1 MNYRKYIAMLK
12 SNKPSRTIFA
22 VSCIALMSTLI
33 GCNVLDTKEDIYD
46 TDEQIKTN
54 YQVLYDFGY
63 AAYTRLQNRFDAID
77 GNLFAAV
84 SDEAEYT
91 LSPSNT
97 QVFNEGSWNSTN
109 NPDNSY
115 AYNYE
120 GIQAATYFL
129 EKFPNYASFLKQNR
143 NLITQNDINN
153 YNRDVKSIRALRFEN
168 RVLRAYFYFELL
180 KRYGGVP
187 LVKTTLSADSNTL
200 LPRNTVDEV
209 VNYIV
214 SEIDASKDSLI
225 TNWGRDFD
233 IGLDG
238 RITKGAALALKS
250 RVLLYAASPLY
261 NPTNDVNKWKAAAS
275 AANELLSLNLYS
287 LDNSYRDLFLG
298 DRSAKSSET
307 IFAIRQSATNDLE
320 RKNYPIG
327 TAGGNSGITPSHNLV
342 SAYEY
347 KGTPDPNDIYA
358 NRDPRLG
365 YTIVTNN
372 SQWNGRTMEI
382 YAGGADNYNAKNASR
397 TGYYLKKF
405 LNDNLDLV
413 QDEKR
418 LRSWIVFR
426 LAEIYLNY
434 AEAMNEAY
442 GPDANNGYALTAKEA
457 INLVRGRTGVE
468 MPAITTAS
476 KEEFRE
482 KVKHERRIEL
492 AFEEHRYW
500 DLRRWKD
507 AATVLNEPLRGV
519 QATKNGN
526 HFSYQV
532 KEVEKR
538 TFTQKM
544 YYYPIPHS
552 EINKSNGIVK
562 QNPGW

>member
-1 MNYRKYIAMLK
+1 MTTIRKYLK
-12 SNKPSRTIFA
+12 IQNISLMCVL
-22 VSCIALMSTLI
+22 VSWLI
-33 GCNVLDTKEDIYD
+33 SCNVLDTKEDIYN

-63 AAYTRLQNRFDAID
+63 AAYTRLQNRNQTID

-91 LSPSNT
+91 HSPSST
-97 QVFNEGSWNSTN
+97 QFFNEGSWNAVD
-109 NPDNSY
+109 NPDNTY

-120 GIQAATYFL
+120 GIRAATYFL
-129 EKFPNYASFLKQNR
+129 ETYPNYAEFLKQNR
-143 NLITQNDINN
+143 NLITSNDLNE
-153 YNRDVKSIRALRFEN
+153 YQRDVKSIRWLRFEN

-187 LVKTTLSADSNTL
+187 IVKNLLSADENTH
-200 LPRNTVDEV
+200 LPRANVDEV
-209 VNYIV
+209 VSYIV
-214 SEIDASKDSLI
+214 SEIDASKDSLV
-225 TNWGRDFD
+225 THWGTDFQD
-233 IGLDG
+233 VGLDG

-261 NPTNDVNKWKAAAS
+261 NPTGDVAKWQVAAS
-275 AANELLSLNLYS
+275 AANELLNLNLYA
-287 LDNSYRDLFLG
+287 LDNSYSELFVG

-307 IFAIRQSATNDLE
+307 IFAIRQGATNELE
-320 RKNYPIG
+320 KRNYPIG

-347 KGTPDPNDIYA
+347 KGTPNANNPYA

-365 YTIVTNN
+365 FSVATNN
-372 SQWNGRTMEI
+372 SQWNDRTIEI
-382 YAGGADNYNAKNASR
+382 WEGGSDDYTIKNTSR

-405 LNDNLDLV
+405 LNENLNLV

-442 GPDANNGYALTAKEA
+442 GPDDSNGYGLTAREA
-457 INLVRGRTGVE
+457 INIVRSRTGVE
-468 MPAITTAS
+468 MPPVTATS
-476 KEEFRE
+476 KDEFRE

-500 DLRRWKD
+500 DVRRWKD
-507 AATVLNEPLRGV
+507 ATNVLNAPLLGV
-519 QATKNGN
+519 RAVKNGTN
-526 HFSYQV
+526 FTYDV

-538 TFTQKM
+538 VFTEKM
-544 YYYPIPHS
+544 YFYPIPQS
-552 EINKSNGIVK
+552 EIVKSKGIVT
-562 QNPGW
+562 QNSGW

>member
-1 MNYRKYIAMLK
+1 MTTIRKYLK
-12 SNKPSRTIFA
+12 IQNISLMCVL
-22 VSCIALMSTLI
+22 VSWLI
-33 GCNVLDTKEDIYD
+33 SCNVLDTKEDIYN

-63 AAYTRLQNRFDAID
+63 AAYTRLQNRNQTID

-91 LSPSNT
+91 HSPSST
-97 QVFNEGSWNSTN
+97 QFFNEGSWNAVD
-109 NPDNSY
+109 NPDNTY

-120 GIQAATYFL
+120 GIRAATYFL
-129 EKFPNYASFLKQNR
+129 ETYPNYAEFLKQNR
-143 NLITQNDINN
+143 NLITSNDLNE
-153 YNRDVKSIRALRFEN
+153 YQRDVKSIRWLRFEN

-187 LVKTTLSADSNTL
+187 IVKNLLSADENTH
-200 LPRNTVDEV
+200 LPRANVDEV
-209 VNYIV
+209 VSYIV
-214 SEIDASKDSLI
+214 SEIDASKDSLV
-225 TNWGRDFD
+225 THWGTDFQD
-233 IGLDG
+233 VGLDG
-238 RITKGAALALKS
+238 RITKGTALALKS

-261 NPTNDVNKWKAAAS
+261 NPTGDVAKWQAAAS
-275 AANELLSLNLYS
+275 AANELLSLNLYT
-287 LDNSYRDLFLG
+287 LDNSYGELFVG

-307 IFAIRQSATNDLE
+307 IFAIRQGATNELE
-320 RKNYPIG
+320 KRNYPIG
-327 TAGGNSGITPSHNLV
+327 TAGGGSGITPSHNLV

-347 KGTPDPNDIYA
+347 KGTPDANNPYA

-365 YTIVTNN
+365 FSVATNN
-372 SQWNGRTMEI
+372 SQWNDRTIEI
-382 YAGGADNYNAKNASR
+382 WEGGSDDYTIKNTSR

-405 LNDNLDLV
+405 LNENLNLV

-442 GPDANNGYALTAKEA
+442 GPDDSNGYGLTAREA
-457 INLVRGRTGVE
+457 INIVRSRTGVE
-468 MPAITTAS
+468 MPPVTATS
-476 KEEFRE
+476 KDEFRE

-500 DLRRWKD
+500 DVRRWKD
-507 AATVLNEPLRGV
+507 ATNVLNAPLLGV
-519 QATKNGN
+519 RAVKNGTN
-526 HFSYQV
+526 FTYDV

-538 TFTQKM
+538 VFTEKM
-544 YYYPIPHS
+544 YFYPIPQS
-552 EINKSNGIVK
+552 EIVKSKGIVT

>member
-1 MNYRKYIAMLK
+1 MTTIRKYLK
-12 SNKPSRTIFA
+12 IQNISLMCVL
-22 VSCIALMSTLI
+22 VSWLI
-33 GCNVLDTKEDIYD
+33 SCNVLDTKEDIYN

-63 AAYTRLQNRFDAID
+63 AAYTRLQNRNQTID

-91 LSPSNT
+91 HSPSST
-97 QVFNEGSWNSTN
+97 QFFNEGSWNAVD
-109 NPDNSY
+109 NPDNTY

-120 GIQAATYFL
+120 GIRAATYFL
-129 EKFPNYASFLKQNR
+129 ETYPNYAEFLKQNR
-143 NLITQNDINN
+143 NLITSNDLNE
-153 YNRDVKSIRALRFEN
+153 YQRDVKSIRWLRFEN

-187 LVKTTLSADSNTL
+187 IVKDLLSADENTH
-200 LPRNTVDEV
+200 LPRANVDEV
-209 VNYIV
+209 VSYIV
-214 SEIDASKDSLI
+214 SEIDASKDSLV
-225 TNWGRDFD
+225 THWGTDFQD
-233 IGLDG
+233 VGLDG

-261 NPTNDVNKWKAAAS
+261 NPTGDVAKWQAAAS
-275 AANELLSLNLYS
+275 AANELLSLNLYA
-287 LDNSYRDLFLG
+287 LDNSYGELFVG

-307 IFAIRQSATNDLE
+307 IFAIRQGATNELE
-320 RKNYPIG
+320 KRNYPIG
-327 TAGGNSGITPSHNLV
+327 TAGGGSGITPSHNLV

-347 KGTPDPNDIYA
+347 KGTPDANNPYA

-365 YTIVTNN
+365 FSVATNN
-372 SQWNGRTMEI
+372 SQWNDRTIEI
-382 YAGGADNYNAKNASR
+382 WEGGSDDYTIKNTSR

-405 LNDNLDLV
+405 LNENLNLV

-442 GPDANNGYALTAKEA
+442 GPDDSNGYGLTAREA
-457 INLVRGRTGVE
+457 INIVRSRTGVE
-468 MPAITTAS
+468 MPPVTATS
-476 KEEFRE
+476 KDEFRE

-500 DLRRWKD
+500 DVRRWKD
-507 AATVLNEPLRGV
+507 ATNVLNAPLLGV
-519 QATKNGN
+519 RAVKNGTN
-526 HFSYQV
+526 FTYDV

-538 TFTQKM
+538 VFTEKM
-544 YYYPIPHS
+544 YFYPIPQS
-552 EINKSNGIVK
+552 EIVKSKGIVT

>member
-12 SNKPSRTIFA
+12 SNKPSRTIFT

-97 QVFNEGSWNSTN
+97 QIFNEGSWNSTN

-153 YNRDVKSIRALRFEN
+153 YNREVKSIRALRFEN

-261 NPTNDVNKWKAAAS
+261 NPTNDINKWKAAAS

-372 SQWNGRTMEI
+372 SQWNG
-382 YAGGADNYNAKNASR
+382 SR

-500 DLRRWKD
+500 DLRRWKE
-507 AATVLNEPLRGV
+507 AATVLNEPLTGV

>member
-97 QVFNEGSWNSTN
+97 QIFNEGSWNSTN
-109 NPDNSY
+109 NPDNAY
-115 AYNYE
+115 TYNYE

-298 DRSAKSSET
+298 DRTAKSSET

-327 TAGGNSGITPSHNLV
+327 TAG
-342 SAYEY
+342 
-347 KGTPDPNDIYA
+347 
-358 NRDPRLG
+358 DPRLG
-365 YTIVTNN
+365 YTIVTNT

-426 LAEIYLNY
+426 LAETYLNY

-457 INLVRGRTGVE
+457 INLVRGRMGVE

-507 AATVLNEPLRGV
+507 ATTVLNEPLRGV
-519 QATKNGN
+519 QATKIGN

-544 YYYPIPHS
+544 YFYPIPHS

>member
-1 MNYRKYIAMLK
+1 MTTIRKYLK
-12 SNKPSRTIFA
+12 IQNIS
-22 VSCIALMSTLI
+22 LI
-33 GCNVLDTKEDIYD
+33 CVLISLLISCNVLDTKEDIYN

-63 AAYTRLQNRFDAID
+63 AAYTRLQNRNQTID

-91 LSPSNT
+91 HSPSST
-97 QVFNEGSWNSTN
+97 QFFNEGSWNAVD
-109 NPDNSY
+109 NPDNTY

-120 GIQAATYFL
+120 GIRAATYFL
-129 EKFPNYASFLKQNR
+129 ETYPNYAEFLKQNR
-143 NLITQNDINN
+143 NLITSNDLNE
-153 YNRDVKSIRALRFEN
+153 YQRDVKSIRWLRFEN

-187 LVKTTLSADSNTL
+187 IVKNLLSADENTH
-200 LPRNTVDEV
+200 LPRADVDEV
-209 VNYIV
+209 VSYIV
-214 SEIDASKDSLI
+214 SEIDASKDSLV
-225 TNWGRDFD
+225 THWGTDFQD
-233 IGLDG
+233 VGLDG

-261 NPTNDVNKWKAAAS
+261 NPTGDVAKWQAAAS
-275 AANELLSLNLYS
+275 AANELLSLNLYT
-287 LDNSYRDLFLG
+287 LDNSYGELFVG

-307 IFAIRQSATNDLE
+307 IFAIRQGATNELE
-320 RKNYPIG
+320 KRNYPIG
-327 TAGGNSGITPSHNLV
+327 TAGGGSGITPSHNLV

-347 KGTPDPNDIYA
+347 KGTPDANNPYA

-365 YTIVTNN
+365 FSVATNN
-372 SQWNGRTMEI
+372 SQWNDRTIEI
-382 YAGGADNYNAKNASR
+382 WEGGSDDYTIKNTSR

-405 LNDNLDLV
+405 LNENLNLV

-442 GPDANNGYALTAKEA
+442 GPDDSNGYGLTAREA
-457 INLVRGRTGVE
+457 INIVRSRTGVE
-468 MPAITTAS
+468 MPPVTATS
-476 KEEFRE
+476 KDEFRE

-500 DLRRWKD
+500 DVRRWKD
-507 AATVLNEPLRGV
+507 ATNVLNAPLLGV
-519 QATKNGN
+519 RAVKNGTN
-526 HFSYQV
+526 FTYDV

-538 TFTQKM
+538 VFTEKM
-544 YYYPIPHS
+544 YFYPIPQS
-552 EINKSNGIVK
+552 EIVKSKGIVT

>member
-1 MNYRKYIAMLK
+1 MTTIRKYLK
-12 SNKPSRTIFA
+12 IQNISLMCVL
-22 VSCIALMSTLI
+22 VSWLI
-33 GCNVLDTKEDIYD
+33 SCNVLDTKEDIYN

-63 AAYTRLQNRFDAID
+63 AAYTRLQNRNQTID

-91 LSPSNT
+91 HSPSST
-97 QVFNEGSWNSTN
+97 QFFNEGSWNAVD
-109 NPDNSY
+109 NPDNTY

-120 GIQAATYFL
+120 GIRAATYFL
-129 EKFPNYASFLKQNR
+129 ETYPNYAEFLKQNR
-143 NLITQNDINN
+143 NLITSNDLNE
-153 YNRDVKSIRALRFEN
+153 YQRDVKSIRWLRFEN

-187 LVKTTLSADSNTL
+187 IVKDLLSADENTH
-200 LPRNTVDEV
+200 LPRANVDEV
-209 VNYIV
+209 VSYIV
-214 SEIDASKDSLI
+214 SEIDASKDSLV
-225 TNWGRDFD
+225 THWGTDFQD
-233 IGLDG
+233 VGLDG

-261 NPTNDVNKWKAAAS
+261 NPTGDVAKWQAAAS
-275 AANELLSLNLYS
+275 AANELLSLNLYT
-287 LDNSYRDLFLG
+287 LDNSYGELFVG

-307 IFAIRQSATNDLE
+307 IFAIRQGATNELE
-320 RKNYPIG
+320 KRNYPIG
-327 TAGGNSGITPSHNLV
+327 TAGGGSGITPSHNLV

-347 KGTPDPNDIYA
+347 KGTPDANNPYA

-365 YTIVTNN
+365 FSVATNN
-372 SQWNGRTMEI
+372 SQWNDRTIEI
-382 YAGGADNYNAKNASR
+382 WEGGSDDYTIKNTSR

-405 LNDNLDLV
+405 LNENLNLV

-442 GPDANNGYALTAKEA
+442 GPDDSNGYGLTAREA
-457 INLVRGRTGVE
+457 INIVRSRTGVE
-468 MPAITTAS
+468 MPPVTATS
-476 KEEFRE
+476 KDEFRE

-500 DLRRWKD
+500 DVRRWKD
-507 AATVLNEPLRGV
+507 ATNVLNAPLLGV
-519 QATKNGN
+519 RAVKNGTN
-526 HFSYQV
+526 FTYDV

-538 TFTQKM
+538 VFTEKM
-544 YYYPIPHS
+544 YFYPIPQS
-552 EINKSNGIVK
+552 EIVKSKGIVT
-562 QNPGW
+562 QNSGW

>member
-1 MNYRKYIAMLK
+1 MTTIRKYLK
-12 SNKPSRTIFA
+12 IQNISLMCVL
-22 VSCIALMSTLI
+22 VSWLI
-33 GCNVLDTKEDIYD
+33 SCNVLDTKEDIYN

-63 AAYTRLQNRFDAID
+63 AAYTRLQNRNQTID

-91 LSPSNT
+91 HSPSST
-97 QVFNEGSWNSTN
+97 QFFNEGSWNAVD
-109 NPDNSY
+109 NPDNTY

-120 GIQAATYFL
+120 GIRAATYFL
-129 EKFPNYASFLKQNR
+129 ETYPNYAEFLKQNR
-143 NLITQNDINN
+143 NLITSNDLNE
-153 YNRDVKSIRALRFEN
+153 YQRDVKSIRWLRFEN

-187 LVKTTLSADSNTL
+187 IVKNLLSADENTH
-200 LPRNTVDEV
+200 LPRANVDEV
-209 VNYIV
+209 VSYIV
-214 SEIDASKDSLI
+214 SEIDASKDSLV
-225 TNWGRDFD
+225 THWGTDFQD
-233 IGLDG
+233 VGLDG

-261 NPTNDVNKWKAAAS
+261 NPTGDVAKWQAAAS
-275 AANELLSLNLYS
+275 AANELLSLNLYT
-287 LDNSYRDLFLG
+287 LDNSYGELFVG

-307 IFAIRQSATNDLE
+307 IFAIRQGATNELE
-320 RKNYPIG
+320 KRNYPIG
-327 TAGGNSGITPSHNLV
+327 TAGGGSGITPSHNLV

-347 KGTPDPNDIYA
+347 KGTPDANNPYA

-365 YTIVTNN
+365 FSVATNN
-372 SQWNGRTMEI
+372 SQWNDRTIEI
-382 YAGGADNYNAKNASR
+382 WEGGNDDYTIKNTSR

-405 LNDNLDLV
+405 LNENLNLV

-442 GPDANNGYALTAKEA
+442 GPDDSNSYGLTAREA
-457 INLVRGRTGVE
+457 INIVRSRTGVE
-468 MPAITTAS
+468 MPPVTATS
-476 KEEFRE
+476 KDEFRE

-500 DLRRWKD
+500 DVRRWKD
-507 AATVLNEPLRGV
+507 ATNVLNAPLLGV
-519 QATKNGN
+519 RAVKNGTN
-526 HFSYQV
+526 FTYDV

-538 TFTQKM
+538 VFTEKM
-544 YYYPIPHS
+544 YFYPIPQS
-552 EINKSNGIVK
+552 EIVKSKGIVT

>member
-1 MNYRKYIAMLK
+1 MTTIRKYLK
-12 SNKPSRTIFA
+12 IQNISLMCVL
-22 VSCIALMSTLI
+22 VSWLI
-33 GCNVLDTKEDIYD
+33 SCNVLDTKEDIYN

-63 AAYTRLQNRFDAID
+63 AAYTRLQNRNQTID

-91 LSPSNT
+91 HSPSST
-97 QVFNEGSWNSTN
+97 QFFNEGSWNAVD
-109 NPDNSY
+109 NPDNTY

-120 GIQAATYFL
+120 GIRAATYFL
-129 EKFPNYASFLKQNR
+129 ETYPNYAEFLKQNR
-143 NLITQNDINN
+143 NLITSNDLNE
-153 YNRDVKSIRALRFEN
+153 YQRDVKSIRWLRFEN

-187 LVKTTLSADSNTL
+187 IVKDLLSADENTH
-200 LPRNTVDEV
+200 LPRANVDEV
-209 VNYIV
+209 VSYIV
-214 SEIDASKDSLI
+214 SEIDASKDSLV
-225 TNWGRDFD
+225 THWGTDFQD
-233 IGLDG
+233 VGLDG

-261 NPTNDVNKWKAAAS
+261 NPTGDVAKWQAAAS
-275 AANELLSLNLYS
+275 AANELLSLNLYT
-287 LDNSYRDLFLG
+287 LDNSYGELFVG

-307 IFAIRQSATNDLE
+307 IFAIRQGATNELE
-320 RKNYPIG
+320 KRNYPIG
-327 TAGGNSGITPSHNLV
+327 TAGGGSGITPSHNLV

-347 KGTPDPNDIYA
+347 KGTPDANNPYA

-365 YTIVTNN
+365 FSVATNN
-372 SQWNGRTMEI
+372 SQWNDRTIEI
-382 YAGGADNYNAKNASR
+382 WEGGNDDYTIKNTSR

-405 LNDNLDLV
+405 LNENLNLV

-442 GPDANNGYALTAKEA
+442 GPDDSNGYGLTAREA
-457 INLVRGRTGVE
+457 INIVRSRTGVE
-468 MPAITTAS
+468 MPPVTATS
-476 KEEFRE
+476 KDEFRE

-500 DLRRWKD
+500 DVRRWKD
-507 AATVLNEPLRGV
+507 ATNVLNAPLLGV
-519 QATKNGN
+519 RAVKNGTN
-526 HFSYQV
+526 FTYDV

-538 TFTQKM
+538 VFTEKM
-544 YYYPIPHS
+544 YFYPIPQS
-552 EINKSNGIVK
+552 EIVKSKGIVT

>member
-1 MNYRKYIAMLK
+1 MTTIRKYLK
-12 SNKPSRTIFA
+12 IQNISLMCVL
-22 VSCIALMSTLI
+22 VSWLI
-33 GCNVLDTKEDIYD
+33 SCNVLDTKEDIYN

-63 AAYTRLQNRFDAID
+63 AAYTRLQNRNQTID

-91 LSPSNT
+91 HSPSST
-97 QVFNEGSWNSTN
+97 QFFNEGSWNAVD
-109 NPDNSY
+109 NPDNTY

-120 GIQAATYFL
+120 GIRAATYFL
-129 EKFPNYASFLKQNR
+129 ETYPNYAEFLKQNR
-143 NLITQNDINN
+143 NLITSNDLNE
-153 YNRDVKSIRALRFEN
+153 YQRDVKSIRWLRFEN

-187 LVKTTLSADSNTL
+187 IVKDLLSADENTH
-200 LPRNTVDEV
+200 LPRANVDEV
-209 VNYIV
+209 VSYIV
-214 SEIDASKDSLI
+214 SEIDASKDSLV
-225 TNWGRDFD
+225 THWGTDFQD
-233 IGLDG
+233 VGLDG
-238 RITKGAALALKS
+238 RITKGTALALKS

-261 NPTNDVNKWKAAAS
+261 NPTGDVAKWQAAAS
-275 AANELLSLNLYS
+275 AANELLSLNLYT
-287 LDNSYRDLFLG
+287 LDNSYGELFVG

-307 IFAIRQSATNDLE
+307 IFAIRQGATNELE
-320 RKNYPIG
+320 KRNYPIG
-327 TAGGNSGITPSHNLV
+327 TAGGGSGITPSHNLV

-347 KGTPDPNDIYA
+347 KGTPDANNPYA

-365 YTIVTNN
+365 FSVATNN
-372 SQWNGRTMEI
+372 SQWNDRTIEI
-382 YAGGADNYNAKNASR
+382 WEGGSDDYTIKNTSR

-405 LNDNLDLV
+405 LNENLNLV

-442 GPDANNGYALTAKEA
+442 GPDDSNGYGLTAREA
-457 INLVRGRTGVE
+457 INIVRSRTGVE
-468 MPAITTAS
+468 MPPVTATS
-476 KEEFRE
+476 KDEFRE

-500 DLRRWKD
+500 DVRRWKD
-507 AATVLNEPLRGV
+507 ATNVLNAPLLGV
-519 QATKNGN
+519 RAVKNGTN
-526 HFSYQV
+526 FTYDV

-538 TFTQKM
+538 VFTEKM
-544 YYYPIPHS
+544 YFYPIPQS
-552 EINKSNGIVK
+552 EIVKSKGIVT

>member
-1 MNYRKYIAMLK
+1 MTTIRKYLK
-12 SNKPSRTIFA
+12 IQNISLMCVL
-22 VSCIALMSTLI
+22 VSWLI
-33 GCNVLDTKEDIYD
+33 SCNVLDTKEDIYN

-63 AAYTRLQNRFDAID
+63 AAYTRLQNRNQTID

-91 LSPSNT
+91 HSPSST
-97 QVFNEGSWNSTN
+97 QFFNEGSWNAVD
-109 NPDNSY
+109 NPDNTY

-120 GIQAATYFL
+120 GIRAATYFL
-129 EKFPNYASFLKQNR
+129 ETYPNYAEFLKQNR
-143 NLITQNDINN
+143 NLITSNDLNE
-153 YNRDVKSIRALRFEN
+153 YQRDVKSIRWLRFEN

-187 LVKTTLSADSNTL
+187 IVKNLLSADENTH
-200 LPRNTVDEV
+200 LPRADVDEV
-209 VNYIV
+209 VSYIV
-214 SEIDASKDSLI
+214 SEIDASKDSLV
-225 TNWGRDFD
+225 THWGTDFQD
-233 IGLDG
+233 VGLDG

-261 NPTNDVNKWKAAAS
+261 NPTGDVAKWQAAAS
-275 AANELLSLNLYS
+275 AANELLSLNLYT
-287 LDNSYRDLFLG
+287 LDNSYGELFVG

-307 IFAIRQSATNDLE
+307 IFAIRQGATNELE
-320 RKNYPIG
+320 KRNYPIG
-327 TAGGNSGITPSHNLV
+327 TAGGGSGITPSHNLV

-347 KGTPDPNDIYA
+347 KGTPDANNPYA

-365 YTIVTNN
+365 FSVATNN
-372 SQWNGRTMEI
+372 SQWNDRTIEI
-382 YAGGADNYNAKNASR
+382 WEGGSDDYTIKNTSR

-405 LNDNLDLV
+405 LNENLNLV

-442 GPDANNGYALTAKEA
+442 GPDDSNGYGLTAREA
-457 INLVRGRTGVE
+457 INIVRSRTGVE
-468 MPAITTAS
+468 MPPVTATS
-476 KEEFRE
+476 KDEFRE

-500 DLRRWKD
+500 DVRRWKD
-507 AATVLNEPLRGV
+507 ATNVLNAPLLGV
-519 QATKNGN
+519 RAVKNGTN
-526 HFSYQV
+526 FTYDV

-538 TFTQKM
+538 VFTEKM
-544 YYYPIPHS
+544 YFYPIPQS
-552 EINKSNGIVK
+552 EIVKSKGIVT